1 MTPVEIFEYK
11 MGWMPGEMVPFHSDY
26 RSQAVLF
33 CKKKFMKQE
42 WAHTTYTDVYEDTM
56 CFELEQHAEEFS
68 QFMKKISKTS

>member
-11 MGWMPGEMVPFHSDY
+11 MGWMPGYAVPFHSDY

-33 CKKKFMKQE
+33 AKKKNEKHQ

-56 CFELEQHAEEFS
+56 CFESDVSAREF
-68 QFMKKISKTS
+68 QAFIDKISK

>member
-11 MGWMPGEMVPFHSDY
+11 MKWMPGYTVPFHSDC

-33 CKKKFMKQE
+33 CKKKFEKHQ

-56 CFELEQHAEEFS
+56 CFESDVSAREF
-68 QFMKKISKTS
+68 QAFIEKISK